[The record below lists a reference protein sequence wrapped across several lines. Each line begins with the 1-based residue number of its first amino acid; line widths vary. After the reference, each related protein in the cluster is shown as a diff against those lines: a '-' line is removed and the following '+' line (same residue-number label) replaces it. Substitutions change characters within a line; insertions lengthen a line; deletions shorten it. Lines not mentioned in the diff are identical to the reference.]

1 VEAVPERWAREDASA
16 SVVVLNDKESEH
28 TDEYL
33 LVYLPRTKTLL
44 TGDLL
49 FYRPGKPL
57 TGRSL
62 ALAKHVETLGLA
74 VERCVT
80 TWPLEWPGVKSEVT
94 GEELK
99 AGMKG
104 P

>member
-1 VEAVPERWAREDASA
+1 MEAVAERWAREDASA
-16 SVVVLNDKESEH
+16 SVIVLNDKDSGH

-57 TGRSL
+57 AGRSP
-62 ALAKHVETLGLA
+62 ARRGTPRKCE
-74 VERCVT
+74 
-80 TWPLEWPGVKSEVT
+80 
-94 GEELK
+94 
-99 AGMKG
+99 
-104 P
+104 